1 MNIYRYIAENNPH
14 DSYDLCMQHGD
25 FPIESIEDLEIALE
39 SIVAMGEEKAIK
51 VLELHP
57 DKDVITEIFAKS
69 VTPAEANKVVPQIIE
84 VPKLIEVPKFIEKEC
99 SCNKLN
105 ATGDTP
111 TQNHSIVTQT
121 NTYILLGA
129 LIVSM
134 AIISIKK

>member
-1 MNIYRYIAENNPH
+1 MNIYRYIAENNP
-14 DSYDLCMQHGD
+14 DASYNLCMQNGD
-25 FPIESIEDLEIALE
+25 FLIESMDELELALQ
-39 SIVAMGEEKAIK
+39 SIVAMGEEQAIK
-51 VLELHP
+51 VLDLHP

-69 VTPAEANKVVPQIIE
+69 ITPAEANKVVPQVVVVE
-84 VPKLIEVPKFIEKEC
+84 PKKEC

-111 TQNHSIVTQT
+111 TQQNHSIVTQT